1 MKTEN
6 QKLSSVSTEQAVLAT
21 VMSNEGSFDV
31 ISGAITA
38 KDFSSPKHQMI
49 FEAITNLAA
58 DNNPYELDAVY
69 DWLGRNDKLGDHG
82 VTEQYLMRLM
92 QDIPASMFSL
102 DFYAGLVRS
111 KSDRRKAIDIHRQA
125 IEQLENADDDTADVA
140 NEAMDKLTSVLTG
153 SQDTSYKMIG
163 DLMGELAEEMC
174 TRQTDG
180 NPFIRTGFNQ
190 LDNKMMMNNGDLVVL
205 AARPSMGKAQS
216 LTSKVRTPKGWTTIG
231 ELKVGDEISSVDNK
245 PSFVTGVFDKGE
257 RLVYEIEFSDGRKTE
272 ACLEHL
278 WEVSSRKWNEP
289 RILDTQALIKLLEM
303 PSYKG
308 RLYIRTAAVESTAN
322 PELKIKPWLLG
333 ALIGDGH
340 FTKSS
345 LGFSSG
351 DSFVID
357 KVIQHLPDG
366 DSLKQTSKYDW
377 RVLGNGKRS
386 KTFEALDSYGLTSMH
401 SCNKFIP
408 KEYLNSS
415 LADRCE
421 LIRGLM
427 DTDGNV
433 EKTGSAD
440 FTTTS
445 EQLANDF
452 AELVRSVGGIC
463 YIKSR
468 ITDYTYRG
476 EKKQGKRSYT
486 CSLLHS
492 DIGKFITLPRRKV
505 RIDARQGKRVNRLT
519 IVSIKPVRKCLT
531 RCISVSH
538 DTHLYITDDY
548 IVTHNTALA
557 VNILMGI
564 AKKYEGT
571 GVFFSLEMRDLQVME
586 RIAASECDISL
597 SKIRSGEANEDEWA
611 RYQSFVGNNS
621 DLSLAI
627 VEKPQMTVG
636 QIRIE
641 LNRISRER
649 RHIANGKISVI
660 AIDYL
665 QIMGDIDEDKVNKI
679 GIVTRTLKALGKEYD
694 CPVILLSQ
702 LSRGVEQRTNKRPV
716 SSDLRD
722 SGTIEQDADIV
733 AMIYRDDYYKSKE
746 VDDQGRIKQ
755 QPDGLAEV
763 ILTKNRNG
771 ATGSVVMGFEGH
783 YSRFVESMPEVIIND
798 DDYFIPGNYS
808 GDN

>member
-38 KDFSSPKHQMI
+38 KDFSAPRHQMI

-69 DWLGRNDKLGDHG
+69 DWLGRNDKLGDHA
-82 VTEQYLMRLM
+82 VSDRYLMRLI
-92 QDIPASMFSL
+92 QEVPSSVFNL
-102 DFYAGLVRS
+102 EFYAGLIRS

-163 DLMGELAEEMC
+163 DLMGDLAEEMC
-174 TRQTDG
+174 NRQADG
-180 NPFIRTGFNQ
+180 SPFIKTDFPT
-190 LDNKMMMNNGDLVVL
+190 LDNKMMMNNGDLVVV
-205 AARPSMGKAQS
+205 AARPSMGK
-216 LTSKVRTPKGWTTIG
+216 
-231 ELKVGDEISSVDNK
+231 
-245 PSFVTGVFDKGE
+245 
-257 RLVYEIEFSDGRKTE
+257 
-272 ACLEHL
+272 
-278 WEVSSRKWNEP
+278 
-289 RILDTQALIKLLEM
+289 
-303 PSYKG
+303 
-308 RLYIRTAAVESTAN
+308 
-322 PELKIKPWLLG
+322 
-333 ALIGDGH
+333 
-340 FTKSS
+340 
-345 LGFSSG
+345 
-351 DSFVID
+351 
-357 KVIQHLPDG
+357 
-366 DSLKQTSKYDW
+366 
-377 RVLGNGKRS
+377 
-386 KTFEALDSYGLTSMH
+386 
-401 SCNKFIP
+401 
-408 KEYLNSS
+408 
-415 LADRCE
+415 
-421 LIRGLM
+421 
-427 DTDGNV
+427 
-433 EKTGSAD
+433 
-440 FTTTS
+440 
-445 EQLANDF
+445 
-452 AELVRSVGGIC
+452 
-463 YIKSR
+463 
-468 ITDYTYRG
+468 
-476 EKKQGKRSYT
+476 
-486 CSLLHS
+486 
-492 DIGKFITLPRRKV
+492 
-505 RIDARQGKRVNRLT
+505 
-519 IVSIKPVRKCLT
+519 
-531 RCISVSH
+531 
-538 DTHLYITDDY
+538 
-548 IVTHNTALA
+548 TALA
-557 VNILMGI
+557 VNMLMGI

-597 SKIRSGEANEDEWA
+597 SKIRSGAASEDEWA

-636 QIRIE
+636 QIRTE

-665 QIMGDIDEDKVNKI
+665 QIMGGIDEDKVNKI
-679 GIVTRTLKALGKEYD
+679 GVVTRTLKALGKEYD

-702 LSRGVEQRTNKRPV
+702 LSRGVEQRPNKRPV

-783 YSRFVESMPEVIIND
+783 YSRFVESIPEVIIND

-808 GDN
+808 GGSQ